1 MKVRDTA
8 GFHSTDTPSDETL
21 ARRVQRGCVCSYEAL
36 DRRYRARL
44 IYLLE
49 KRTGNREDAEDLT
62 QQALMR
68 AYQRID
74 RYDPSRPF
82 KTWLMTLTVR
92 LAIDSNRKRSL
103 PIGSGDVD
111 ITPDNRPNPADSMEQ
126 QDTRR
131 WLWTL
136 ADRVLEPRQRTALW
150 LHYGEDL
157 DVRQIA
163 RVLGLTA
170 VHVRV
175 LLYRA
180 RRALL
185 KHLGSSFPADERS
198 DTKPCAIKTAPK
210 TQSKQNL
217 RDIDSGRVKEGVV
230 SCSEN

>member
-1 MKVRDTA
+1 MTASDTTTLN
-8 GFHSTDTPSDETL
+8 SMDTPSDETL
-21 ARRVQRGCVCSYEAL
+21 ARRVQRGCVRSYEAL

-68 AYQRID
+68 AYQHID
-74 RYDPSRPF
+74 RYNPSRPF
-82 KTWLMTLTVR
+82 KTWLITLAVR
-92 LAIDSNRKRSL
+92 LAVDANRKRSL
-103 PIGSGDVD
+103 SVRSGDVD
-111 ITPDNRPNPADSMEQ
+111 MTLDKRPSPADNMEQ

-131 WLWTL
+131 WLWTF

-157 DVRQIA
+157 DARQIA
-163 RVLGLTA
+163 RVLGLTT

-180 RRALL
+180 RRTLH
-185 KHLGSSFPADERS
+185 KHLGSVFPGVERS
-198 DTKPCAIKTAPK
+198 STNPLADKKVPQTH
-210 TQSKQNL
+210 SKRNL
-217 RDIDSGRVKEGVV
+217 RDIDSGCVKEGVV
-230 SCSEN
+230 PCSEN